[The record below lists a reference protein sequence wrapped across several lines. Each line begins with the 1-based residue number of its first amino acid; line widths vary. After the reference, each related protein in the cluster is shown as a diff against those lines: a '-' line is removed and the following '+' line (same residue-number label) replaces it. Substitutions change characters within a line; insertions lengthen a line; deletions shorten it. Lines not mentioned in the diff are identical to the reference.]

1 MLRFSFGLEVKDH
14 PEDCW
19 IEVKDKEAKARPAIC
34 PWQYLATRDEAHLFP
49 FEE

>member
-14 PEDCW
+14 PEVVGLKLRT
-19 IEVKDKEAKARPAIC
+19 ERAKARPAIC